1 MEICVIGAGYVGLI
15 AAVAFAKFS
24 NKVICVEKNGDKV
37 NKLNNG
43 VPTIYEEGL
52 EELLNECLEDEKLLF
67 TTDINKAVRESDIIF
82 IAVGTPTCEDWN
94 VDTSQLFNV
103 INQISSSIHNY
114 KIIVTK
120 STVPVGTQKN
130 IKKQLINNGVS
141 PSKFDVVSNP
151 EFLREGKALNDFLQG
166 DKIVIGS
173 DSLRAKSI
181 MEKLY
186 TPFNIKILFTNPST
200 AELIKYASNAFLAT
214 KISFINEIANFCTKT
229 GADIDIVAYGLGLD
243 KRISKEFFKAGLG
256 YGGSCFPKDTKAL
269 VKIGEKYDS
278 NFDIIRSVINVNDKQ
293 RLMPVKILLEHYND
307 LENKVISILG
317 LTFKPGTDDIREAP
331 ALYIIK
337 ELISQGAIIKCYDLM
352 ASNEIKD
359 IYPTIDYCNNVYD
372 CVEDSYC
379 AIVCTELDEFINIDL
394 KKMRDKM
401 QVGMIIDGRNIYNIN
416 DIEENGFD
424 FYYSI
429 GKQNKN

>member
-1 MEICVIGAGYVGLI
+1 MKICVIGAGYVGLI

-24 NKVICVEKNGDKV
+24 NDVICVEKDIDKV
-37 NKLNNG
+37 DKLNNKI
-43 VPTIYEEGL
+43 PTIYEEGL
-52 EELLNECLEDEKLLF
+52 EELLNKCVENRKLVF
-67 TTDINKAVRESDIIF
+67 TTDIKNAVNESDVIF
-82 IAVGTPTCEDWN
+82 IAVGTPTRKDWN
-94 VDTSQLFNV
+94 VDTSQLFSV
-103 INQISSSIHNY
+103 IDEISSSIHNY

-120 STVPVGTQKN
+120 STVPVGTQNKIRN
-130 IKKQLINNGVS
+130 QLINNNVS
-141 PSKFDVVSNP
+141 SHLFDVVSNP

-173 DSLRAKSI
+173 DSIKAINI
-181 MEKLY
+181 MKKLY
-186 TPFNIKILFTNPST
+186 TPFNIEILYTNPST

-229 GADIDIVAYGLGLD
+229 GADIDVVAYGLGLD
-243 KRISKEFFKAGLG
+243 KRISPEFLKAGLG

-278 NFDIIRSVINVNDKQ
+278 HFDIIRSVINVNDKQ
-293 RLMPVKILLEHYND
+293 RLLPVKILLEQYND
-307 LENKVISILG
+307 LDNKVISILG

-337 ELISQGAIIKCYDLM
+337 ELISRGAIVKCYDSM
-352 ASNEIKD
+352 ASNEIRN
-359 IYPTIDYCNNVYD
+359 IYPAINYCDNVYD

-394 KKMRDKM
+394 KQMRNKM
-401 QVGMIIDGRNIYNIN
+401 QVGMIIDGRNIYNIK

-424 FYYSI
+424 FYYSM